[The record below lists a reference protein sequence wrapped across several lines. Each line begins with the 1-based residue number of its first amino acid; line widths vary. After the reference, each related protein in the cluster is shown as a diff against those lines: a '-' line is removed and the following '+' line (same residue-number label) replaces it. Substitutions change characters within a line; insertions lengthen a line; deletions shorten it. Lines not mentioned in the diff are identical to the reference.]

1 MAYST
6 IEDVLNATGLSKSV
20 IQNISGKSEQE
31 VDALIEDFIDK
42 ADAKIK
48 AILGVPITIRKE
60 YHFFNKNKTVELGPY
75 EDEFEFFSSYDPTN
89 CVEKVYAL
97 YRDGTRVKLPYPKD
111 CDSLTEDVTNYSS
124 SNCVLTKE
132 SSIFKC
138 GTASIKAEFQA
149 GGSFSFPSKLDKN
162 IKPWTY
168 IAFWFRTSDATAT
181 FTIKLYDKDGNYN
194 YMTFTVDLADKWQIV
209 SLEINDFT
217 GDIDWGD
224 TNLQKIE
231 ISSDKACTV
240 YFDNFN
246 FNDGYFWT
254 YPEGLICWSDPDSKP
269 YGEIEV
275 TYSFDPY
282 KLTIPENLN
291 TASAKFAG
299 VLLLDFVL
307 GHRQQVTAF
316 IQEADTL
323 DTRPDRETLEVTRAR
338 LLNEAQVCLATIGYK
353 TYEGM

>member
-132 SSIFKC
+132 SSTFKC

-168 IAFWFRTSDATAT
+168 IAFW
-181 FTIKLYDKDGNYN
+181 L
-194 YMTFTVDLADKWQIV
+194 VDLADKWQIV
-209 SLEINDFT
+209 SLEVNDFT

-254 YPEGLICWSDPDSKP
+254 YPE
-269 YGEIEV
+269 
-275 TYSFDPY
+275 TA
-282 KLTIPENLN
+282 KL
-291 TASAKFAG
+291 K
-299 VLLLDFVL
+299 
-307 GHRQQVTAF
+307 
-316 IQEADTL
+316 
-323 DTRPDRETLEVTRAR
+323 
-338 LLNEAQVCLATIGYK
+338 
-353 TYEGM
+353 